1 MEVGLSLNAGT
12 FAHENFEAWCEQKN
26 WTDAQH
32 SFAVDILATT
42 MPSRLRLLRELF
54 SGAHASFWLTP
65 PSPQHPA
72 DPWRSADWQ
81 LLLRWRLGMFLPLP
95 LRCTACSQHQDA
107 YGDHALC
114 CKAMGVYARHNVL
127 RNKIAELIKQ
137 AGFVC
142 MLEVALPGTALVPAD
157 VFVPSFFDG
166 ETAAVDA
173 AVTHPLHPSAQA
185 HGQSSGSAQAT
196 VVAGIAAE
204 ARANA
209 KVAYYED
216 KCRVRSWFYYTFVAE
231 TTGAV
236 NEAGQRLVRRLT
248 RAEAQR
254 SGEDPA
260 EISDRAWHGISSAV
274 ARSVAAQL
282 TKACAEG
289 WLQPACAPAPVLPP
303 SQPNP
308 PPPPSL
314 PEALQAGMGDAG
326 PAAGDLVLA
335 QALCC

>member
-1 MEVGLSLNAGT
+1 
-12 FAHENFEAWCEQKN
+12 
-26 WTDAQH
+26 
-32 SFAVDILATT
+32 
-42 MPSRLRLLRELF
+42 
-54 SGAHASFWLTP
+54 
-65 PSPQHPA
+65 
-72 DPWRSADWQ
+72 
-81 LLLRWRLGMFLPLP
+81 MFLPLP
-95 LRCTACSQHQDA
+95 PRCTACAQYQDA

-127 RNKIAELIKQ
+127 RNKIADLIKQ

-142 MLEVALPGTALVPAD
+142 MLEVALPGTELVPAD

-196 VVAGIAAE
+196 VVASTAAE

-209 KVAYYED
+209 KVAYYEE
-216 KCRVRSWFYYTFVAE
+216 KCRLRSWYYYTFVAE

-236 NEAGQRLVRRLT
+236 NQAGQRLVRRLT

-254 SGEDPA
+254 SGEDPV
-260 EISDRAWHGISSAV
+260 EISDRAWHALSSAV

-303 SQPNP
+303 SQPSA
-308 PPPPSL
+308 PPPPSS
-314 PEALQAGMGDAG
+314 PESFQAGLGDAG